1 MKSLPPVTLGLRA
14 IYPHAA
20 ETARSSDC
28 LLHTAVTAHVIA
40 HNRAVWLKLRYRMLQ
55 RLHTAVTARLHAA
68 VVASRRDC
76 KQH

>member
-1 MKSLPPVTLGLRA
+1 M
-14 IYPHAA
+14 
-20 ETARSSDC
+20 
-28 LLHTAVTAHVIA
+28 HTAVTAHVIA
-40 HNRAVWLKLRYRMLQ
+40 HSSDVGLKLGYRVLQ